1 MHVLSHCTAISH
13 AKCKFY
19 GRVKMAMMRGT
30 KIVEPAQLRLI
41 GSISIGE
48 REAAVFR
55 CTFFTDRRSPWKYAT
70 PRPMFPVIGIL
81 SMRVR
86 FVPPSQPHFTREHSA
101 VFEEE
106 RVANLEN
113 FSHGGLIRLLVVFWG
128 ACILTSLYTGIKSI
142 CRIHVHIH
150 KVHDAI
156 LYVSCI

>member
-1 MHVLSHCTAISH
+1 
-13 AKCKFY
+13 
-19 GRVKMAMMRGT
+19 MAMMRGT

-41 GSISIGE
+41 GSISVGE

-113 FSHGGLIRLLVVFWG
+113 FFARRPNQAASRFLGCMHTNFTIHGHQIDLQDT
-128 ACILTSLYTGIKSI
+128 CTYT
-142 CRIHVHIH
+142 
-150 KVHDAI
+150 
-156 LYVSCI
+156 